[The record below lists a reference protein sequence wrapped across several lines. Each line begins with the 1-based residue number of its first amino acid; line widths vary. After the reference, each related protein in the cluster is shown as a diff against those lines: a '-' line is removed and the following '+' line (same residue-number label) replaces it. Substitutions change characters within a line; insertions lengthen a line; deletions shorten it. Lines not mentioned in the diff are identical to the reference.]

1 MKLIGTER
9 NKTLIFSG
17 LIIIV
22 ILIIIVYQHQY
33 RSLSVDNAAILEVCK
48 FYEHARTLNELKIIE
63 DRAIQNNYS
72 SKELIKHILYMDS
85 IKYTKL
91 NNLMIE
97 SEKQYEDSLKSLG
110 DNATSD
116 DSSKYEHAIMEIGMH
131 LIIPIQALQKEI
143 LALKMWTKDRSVEE
157 LDKKASQI
165 LFHKK

>member
-1 MKLIGTER
+1 
-9 NKTLIFSG
+9 
-17 LIIIV
+17 
-22 ILIIIVYQHQY
+22 
-33 RSLSVDNAAILEVCK
+33 
-48 FYEHARTLNELKIIE
+48 
-63 DRAIQNNYS
+63 
-72 SKELIKHILYMDS
+72 MDS